1 DENRVFCGNNANPPG
16 IFATFLVNVNPFSNI
31 PIIGEWIFD
40 ASSQVYALLTT
51 DKKLSIETKTDIVKE
66 MTDLKEMLNKFRFVV
81 DDLYNKT
88 IGELSPVLQ
97 QTIIRFQS
105 SVLELQT
112 ILDKMTRSDSLRV
125 ILMDIKYLWEK
136 YISLKNEAIGL
147 LDKLEFLSSDIVKHF
162 TELVSSEITRIGLN
176 IDRAI
181 SKLKDQILILVDSF
195 TGVGFSFTASVK
207 IFVLE
212 FGILKV
218 EVIHAVEGIGKCSK
232 FKKVYELMSDVKA
245 TRAIAYIPIKPEIVR
260 IRLGYFLVYE
270 SDQYISVAVAMAE
283 KRFVAH
289 VHSHVLILGL
299 KVSGDLLISNNGL
312 YIYVEGNIW
321 DVFFAEIELSAEL
334 GQNWYDLTFQV
345 KGLLRASNKKQEQ
358 IGKGTSDFQGS
369 YLDGIRSLARK
380 IGENANKRLQTV
392 KDGLSTAQKVLTSA
406 QRGISHAQEKVTQCN
421 TKFDDAINKIETAK
435 RNLEKAKAPYQR
447 ALEKLRKAQ
456 RNVDNL
462 CKIRSCSYI
471 CVGSFKCRWCTW
483 YPCCKWNSCAFKIRD
498 LICEGKNLICRAIRA
513 VAYLALEAVKIIVS
527 IPMIA
532 YDVAKALLTVAQIVV
547 DKARIVLD
555 VAVALL
561 EVTKIGLE
569 VAKVGLEIAKGAVE
583 LLKVTLS
590 AALHIFDF
598 LVLGIQQVID
608 VKNCGFQIEISTNDK
623 ALFEMGCEVKAF
635 GLKWKTF
642 RFWFDFRHP
651 ITSMW
656 RVAKGTIDSLLE
668 SITEIFGKR
677 KRRDISY
684 KTMSKLHHI
693 FKLFKR
699 DAFDNTGNQTEYL
712 TNTAFETIY
721 NDSPVNHNTE
731 YDYRVMLFHENCLSF
746 KTVHTFLL
754 MAIIQ
759 LHNISNET
767 VSQLNEFSTF
777 SDSNLNNS
785 FTNESSIY
793 NLTVESSGISAEYA
807 LKDYNITYEELSA
820 ILEDAKDNFTHDPL
834 MTEIE
839 VVKNVAN
846 EMTQSGINEANALAV
861 VQFWIFELENTTT
874 EFFNKSDCAN
884 FRDCVLYAISVLY
897 DLFTDDSIENAVL
910 NRQLTSSIED
920 ILQILLT
927 NDSVPVTQTYLMSL
941 ELIDSLTAMN
951 SSNMFCSTAPILRT
965 QPQNQTVLGGSQIH
979 LSCNAIGDPSPTIHW
994 YFNDSLLGNEK
1005 GAELKIDTATN
1016 ENSGNYR
1023 CMAGNVVTDIT
1034 SDDVFV
1040 LVKECPPGTF
1050 YETESCVVCLKGSYQ
1065 RSWNQRECITCP
1077 TGFTT
1082 STQLSP
1088 SEMKCIDVNECTDQL
1103 SDCQQDC
1110 INTNGSYYCQCGR
1123 NYNLETDGKTC
1134 SENNIELIIAAA
1146 VVVGVVTVIAAVVLI
1161 KLWKTRQLRKM
1172 KIRPASGNVT
1182 ISQPEQVHDTDPAKA
1197 RRMQTPN

>member
-1 DENRVFCGNNANPPG
+1 M
-16 IFATFLVNVNPFSNI
+16 VNVNPFKNI
-31 PIIGEWIFD
+31 PIIGEWNVD
-40 ASSQVYALLTT
+40 LSSQVYALLTT

-66 MTDLKEMLNKFRFVV
+66 MTGLKDMLEKFRIAVNE
-81 DDLYNKT
+81 LYNKT

-97 QTIIRFQS
+97 QRILRFQS
-105 SVLELQT
+105 SILELQT
-112 ILDKMTRSDSLRV
+112 ILGKITGSDSLRV
-125 ILMDIKYLWEK
+125 ILRDIKYLWEQ

-147 LDKLEFLSSDIVKHF
+147 LDKLEFLTSDMVKQF
-162 TELVSSEITRIGLN
+162 AELTSSETTRIGLN

-195 TGVGFSFTASVK
+195 TGIGFSFTASLN

-212 FGILKV
+212 FGVMKV
-218 EVIHAVEGIGKCSK
+218 EFIHEVEGIGKCSK

-245 TRAIAYIPIKPEIVR
+245 TRAVAYIPIVPELLPNIR

-270 SDQYISVAVAMAE
+270 SNQYISVAVAIAE

-289 VHSHVLILGL
+289 VHVDVSILGL
-299 KVSGDLLISNNGL
+299 KVSGDLLINNNGL
-312 YIYVEGNIW
+312 YIHIEGNIW
-321 DVFFAEIELSAEL
+321 DVFLAEIELSAEL
-334 GQNWYDLTFQV
+334 GQKWYDLTFQV
-345 KGLLRASNKKQEQ
+345 KGLLRSSSKKQEQ
-358 IGKGTSDFQGS
+358 IGKGTADFQGS

-380 IGENANKRLQTV
+380 IGEDANKRLQTV
-392 KDGLSTAQKVLTSA
+392 QAGLSTAQRVLTSA
-406 QRGISHAQEKVTQCN
+406 QRGISQAQERVKQCN
-421 TKFDDAINKIETAK
+421 AKFDDAINKIETAK

-462 CKIRSCSYI
+462 CKIRSCSYL
-471 CVGSFKCRWCTW
+471 CVGLFKCRWCTW
-483 YPCCKWNSCAFKIRD
+483 RPCCKWDRCAFKIRD
-498 LICEGKNLICRAIRA
+498 VICEGKNFFCWAIRA
-513 VAYLALEAVKIIVS
+513 IAYTALEVAKIFVKL
-527 IPMIA
+527 PMIA
-532 YDVAKALLTVAQIVV
+532 YDAAKVILTVAQIVV

-569 VAKVGLEIAKGAVE
+569 VAKVGLEIAKGAIE

-642 RFWFDFRHP
+642 RFWFDFRNP

-677 KRRDISY
+677 KRRDISF

-693 FKLFKR
+693 FNLFKR

-721 NDSPVNHNTE
+721 NDSPVNQNTE
-731 YDYRVMLFHENCLSF
+731 HDYRVMLFHENCLSF
-746 KTVHTFLL
+746 KTVYSFLL
-754 MAIIQ
+754 VSIIQ

-793 NLTVESSGISAEYA
+793 NLTVETSGISAEYA

-820 ILEDAKDNFTHDPL
+820 ILEDAKDNFTDDPL

-839 VVKNVAN
+839 EVKNMTN

-861 VQFWIFELENTTT
+861 IQFWIFELENTTT
-874 EFFNKSDCAN
+874 EYFNKSDCAN

-897 DLFTDDSIENAVL
+897 DLFYG
-910 NRQLTSSIED
+910 R
-920 ILQILLT
+920 
-927 NDSVPVTQTYLMSL
+927 
-941 ELIDSLTAMN
+941 
-951 SSNMFCSTAPILRT
+951 
-965 QPQNQTVLGGSQIH
+965 
-979 LSCNAIGDPSPTIHW
+979 
-994 YFNDSLLGNEK
+994 FN
-1005 GAELKIDTATN
+1005 
-1016 ENSGNYR
+1016 
-1023 CMAGNVVTDIT
+1023 
-1034 SDDVFV
+1034 
-1040 LVKECPPGTF
+1040 
-1050 YETESCVVCLKGSYQ
+1050 
-1065 RSWNQRECITCP
+1065 
-1077 TGFTT
+1077 
-1082 STQLSP
+1082 
-1088 SEMKCIDVNECTDQL
+1088 
-1103 SDCQQDC
+1103 
-1110 INTNGSYYCQCGR
+1110 
-1123 NYNLETDGKTC
+1123 
-1134 SENNIELIIAAA
+1134 
-1146 VVVGVVTVIAAVVLI
+1146 
-1161 KLWKTRQLRKM
+1161 
-1172 KIRPASGNVT
+1172 
-1182 ISQPEQVHDTDPAKA
+1182 
-1197 RRMQTPN
+1197 